1 MENPFIFQQSVYED
15 SRGVFSPLPL
25 AFTTTSDVRLQKKW
39 IQSNISVN
47 PKKGTFR
54 GMHFQEPFAQSKL
67 VKVIN
72 GEIIDF
78 LLDLRKESPTYGE
91 VSKWLINRDSAL
103 YVPKGFAHGFL
114 TLIDDTVV
122 QYLVDEV
129 WVKDCEHII
138 NPYSIDLVN
147 VEINTHFIP
156 SELIIS
162 EKDLKG
168 KHFNHYFKLW

>member
-1 MENPFIFQQSVYED
+1 METPFIFQQSVYED

-47 PKKGTFR
+47 PNKGTFR

-78 LLDLRKESPTYGE
+78 LLDLRKDSPTYGE
-91 VSKWLINRDSAL
+91 VTKWVVNRDSAI

-114 TLIDDTVV
+114 TLFDNTVV

-138 NPYSIDLVN
+138 TPYSIDLIN
-147 VEINTHFIP
+147 VEINTHFNP
-156 SELIIS
+156 SDLIIS
-162 EKDLKG
+162 DKDLNG
-168 KHFNHYFKLW
+168 RHFNHYFKT